1 MGSTTRGLRIYKA
14 YKKKDPETETS
25 RRFRTSRLSIQEKMR
40 RSAPVRSLSQERE
53 NPTLGATARPRNRE
67 ILVVGYGSLLS
78 GYGLLA
84 ERRGGRSRLVA
95 RDVERVSIRNARRG
109 LAKPSSHG
117 SYLAMDIEPVDRSAA
132 ISASVKDAAGMGGL
146 LLTFDRECAPLIAR
160 REEYDADAF
169 ARLLGLADRAGT
181 SLGEYLMEIASGTN
195 FDLLAYRISLRTM
208 LDYTSPGYIFHP
220 VQMDDG
226 RIAIVA
232 IGSGFEGSGDPRI
245 VSRRQEL
252 GMDRLLS
259 LEEALKIGLPDFD
272 RAGQIGYYAE
282 CLLGGLHGVGVGD
295 LADRFDLDAPSTRE
309 LADHFGKVAAGERA
323 RFIEATSLD
332 RARYEGR
339 FAGRH
344 ESLAAL
350 MRLASVG

>member
-1 MGSTTRGLRIYKA
+1 M
-14 YKKKDPETETS
+14 
-25 RRFRTSRLSIQEKMR
+25 
-40 RSAPVRSLSQERE
+40 SASVRSC
-53 NPTLGATARPRNRE
+53 NRE

-84 ERRGGRSRLVA
+84 ERRGGQSKLVA
-95 RDVERVSIRNARRG
+95 RDVERVSIRNGRRG

-132 ISASVKDAAGMGGL
+132 ISASLNNDTDGIGGL

-169 ARLLGLADRAGT
+169 VRLIGLADHAGT
-181 SLGEYLMEIASGTN
+181 SLGEFLMEIASETN

-220 VQMDDG
+220 VQIDDG

-232 IGSGFEGSGDPRI
+232 IGSGFEGSGDPLI
-245 VSRRQEL
+245 PSRRQEL

-259 LEEALKIGLPDFD
+259 LEEALRIELPGFD

-282 CLLGGLHGVGVGD
+282 CLLGGLHGVAVGD
-295 LADRFDLDAPSTRE
+295 LANRFDLNAESTRE
-309 LADHFGKVAAGERA
+309 LAAHFARVSAGERA
-323 RFIEATSLD
+323 RFLEATSLD
-332 RARYEGR
+332 QARYEGR
-339 FAGRH
+339 FATRH
-344 ESLAAL
+344 ESLAEL
-350 MRLASVG
+350 MRLARVGS